1 MSIKKLIKVLFV
13 AAIATPVMQVSA
25 FAGFRDGAFAA
36 GIIGAAIGTA
46 IMTQGR
52 PQGPTYRRS
61 YHRHAKSSK
70 PDTNTTAATT
80 SKDPFAG
87 ASAPADYAKPVSAT
101 AR

>member
-1 MSIKKLIKVLFV
+1 MSLRNLIKVVVV
-13 AAIATPVMQVSA
+13 AAIATPAMQVSA

-36 GIIGAAIGTA
+36 GLIGAAIGSA
-46 IMTQGR
+46 IVMQGR
-52 PQGPTYRRS
+52 QQGPAYHRS

-70 PDTNTTAATT
+70 PEGATTTAAA

>member
-1 MSIKKLIKVLFV
+1 MSIKNFMKVLVV
-13 AAIATPVMQVSA
+13 AAIATPAMQVSA

-36 GIIGAAIGTA
+36 GIIGAAIGSA
-46 IMTQGR
+46 IMMQGR
-52 PQGPTYRRS
+52 PQGPTFHRS

-70 PDTNTTAATT
+70 PDRSTTAATA

-87 ASAPADYAKPVSAT
+87 VSAPADYAKPVSAT